1 MFFRRRKPPLTSAA
15 YDRWLRAQR
24 PPLLDFLKLSEV
36 EQEALALIG
45 DEYMQDLAVAIG
57 YAVRDPQAAG
67 DGIGAARGDATAEE
81 SLVRQLA
88 AGFAKA
94 IAAKATAKP
103 PKPEPWSPPKE
114 SFAGFGER
122 KTTTVTDNARKRP
135 KLFGQEPTA

>member
-15 YDRWLRAQR
+15 YGRWLRAQR

-88 AGFAKA
+88 ATFAKT
-94 IAAKATAKP
+94 IAAKTK